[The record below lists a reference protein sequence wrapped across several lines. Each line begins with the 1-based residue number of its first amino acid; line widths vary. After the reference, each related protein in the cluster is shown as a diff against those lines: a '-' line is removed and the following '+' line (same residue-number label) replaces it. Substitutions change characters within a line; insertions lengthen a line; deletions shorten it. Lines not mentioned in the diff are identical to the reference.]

1 MIRFCLFVFM
11 SKYSMLEL
19 LRIRQ
24 RRLTMDIQQLY
35 YFMNIVECGC
45 NLSLAAKKIHITQ
58 SALSQLIINFET
70 NEELVLFYR
79 KNGRLDSLT
88 PSGEKLYAYAQEL
101 TQLHQKMNQ
110 MVRKEAAKQKGTI
123 RIGLPSL
130 ILRIFFSSFFPK
142 LSLDNPD
149 IQIEIVEGGSNFL
162 RKMLFQNDL
171 DYAILIE
178 PTSLDPK
185 SFEEHVI
192 QIDEMTAFMY
202 HDHPLAN
209 RGMLHWEE
217 LAPYPIATFN
227 ESYTTNELV
236 KTKLRSIDSEARIMF
251 ESSSWDYLVEA
262 TQESKI
268 VTILPS
274 PIERTIDKSLFRELP
289 FKDPIPFNVLLCRPI
304 KKNYSDVE
312 SSVYESILSY
322 FYQPII

>member
-1 MIRFCLFVFM
+1 
-11 SKYSMLEL
+11 
-19 LRIRQ
+19 
-24 RRLTMDIQQLY
+24 MDIQQLY

-58 SALSQLIINFET
+58 SALSQLIINFEA
-70 NEELVLFYR
+70 NEELTLFYR

-88 PSGEKLYAYAQEL
+88 PSGEKLYAYAQQI
-101 TQLHQKMNQ
+101 TKLHEQMNE

-142 LSLDNPD
+142 LMMDNPN
-149 IQIEIVEGGSNFL
+149 IQLEIVEGGSNYL

-192 QIDEMTAFMY
+192 QIDEMTAFVY
-202 HDHPLAN
+202 HTHPLA
-209 RGMLHWEE
+209 HKKK
-217 LAPYPIATFN
+217 LAWRDLEPFPIATFN
-227 ESYTTNELV
+227 ETYTTYELV
-236 KTKLRSIDSEARIMF
+236 TEKLAAEKSEAQIKLT
-251 ESSSWDYLVEA
+251 SSSWDYLVEA
-262 TQESKI
+262 TQESNI
-268 VTILPS
+268 VAVLPS
-274 PIERTIDKSLFRELP
+274 PIERTIDPNLFVEIP

-304 KKNYSDVE
+304 KGTYNDVE
-312 SSVYESILSY
+312 GLVYESILSY
-322 FYQPII
+322 FYQPIVD

>member
-1 MIRFCLFVFM
+1 
-11 SKYSMLEL
+11 
-19 LRIRQ
+19 
-24 RRLTMDIQQLY
+24 MDIQQLY

-70 NEELVLFYR
+70 NEELTLFYR
-79 KNGRLDSLT
+79 KNGRLDSLAS
-88 PSGEKLYAYAQEL
+88 SGEKLYAYAQEI
-101 TQLHQKMNQ
+101 TKLHEQMNE

-142 LSLDNPD
+142 FMMDNPN
-149 IQIEIVEGGSNFL
+149 IQIEIVEGGSNYL

-171 DYAILIE
+171 DMAILIE
-178 PTSLDPK
+178 PTSLDTK

-192 QIDEMTAFMY
+192 QIDEMTAFVY
-202 HDHPLAN
+202 HDHPLSKK
-209 RGMLHWEE
+209 RILDWHDIE
-217 LAPYPIATFN
+217 PYPLATFN

-236 KTKLRSIDSEARIMF
+236 KNKLKEVDTTAKIKF
-251 ESSSWDYLVEA
+251 QSSSWDYLVEA

-274 PIERTIDKSLFRELP
+274 PIERTMDKTLFVEIP

-304 KKNYSDVE
+304 KSKYSDIE
-312 SSVYESILSY
+312 SLVYESILSY

>member
-1 MIRFCLFVFM
+1 M
-11 SKYSMLEL
+11 
-19 LRIRQ
+19 
-24 RRLTMDIQQLY
+24 MDIQQLY

-79 KNGRLDSLT
+79 KNGRLDALT
-88 PSGEKLYAYAQEL
+88 PSGEKLYAYAQEI
-101 TQLHQKMNQ
+101 TKLHGEMSD
-110 MVRKEAAKQKGTI
+110 MVRKEASKQKGTI

-142 LSLDNPD
+142 FTAENPD
-149 IQIEIVEGGSNFL
+149 IRLEIIEGGSNVL

-178 PTSLDPK
+178 PTSLDLK

-192 QIDEMTAFMY
+192 QIDEMTAFVAKT
-202 HDHPLAN
+202 HPLAQRKALN
-209 RGMLHWEE
+209 WDDLNDF
-217 LAPYPIATFN
+217 PIGTFN
-227 ESYTTNELV
+227 QSFTTNELV
-236 KTKLRSIDSEARIMF
+236 KSKMKEVDCKALIKF

-262 TQESKI
+262 TLESEI

-274 PIERTIDKSLFRELP
+274 PIERTIDRELFVEIP

-304 KKNYSDVE
+304 KKSYNDIE
-312 SSVYESILSY
+312 GMVYESILSY
-322 FYQPII
+322 FYQPIH

>member
-1 MIRFCLFVFM
+1 
-11 SKYSMLEL
+11 
-19 LRIRQ
+19 
-24 RRLTMDIQQLY
+24 MDIQQLY

-88 PSGEKLYAYAQEL
+88 PSGEKLYVYAQEI
-101 TQLHQKMNQ
+101 TKLHEQMNQ

-142 LSLDNPD
+142 LSVDNTN
-149 IQIEIVEGGSNFL
+149 IKIEIVEGGSNYL
-162 RKMLFQNDL
+162 RKMLFKNDL

-178 PTSLDPK
+178 PTNLDTK

-192 QIDEMTAFMY
+192 QIDEMTAFVY
-202 HDHPLAN
+202 HDHPLAY
-209 RGMLHWEE
+209 RPLLHWED
-217 LAPYPIATFN
+217 LKPYPIATFN
-227 ESYTTNELV
+227 ETYTTNELV
-236 KTKLRSIDSEARIMF
+236 RNKLRKVGLEEGIKL

-262 TQESKI
+262 TQESNI
-268 VTILPS
+268 ITILPS
-274 PIERTIDKSLFRELP
+274 PIERTMDKTLFKEIH

-304 KKNYSDVE
+304 KQSYSDVE
-312 SSVYESILSY
+312 SSVYESILRY
-322 FYQPII
+322 FYQPVI

>member
-1 MIRFCLFVFM
+1 M
-11 SKYSMLEL
+11 SMLKAKK
-19 LRIRQ
+19 IKGVNS
-24 RRLTMDIQQLY
+24 MDIQQLY

-58 SALSQLIINFET
+58 SALSQLIINFEA

-88 PSGEKLYAYAQEL
+88 PSGEKLYAYAQQI
-101 TQLHQKMNQ
+101 TKLHEQMND

-142 LSLDNPD
+142 FTLANPD
-149 IQIEIVEGGSNFL
+149 IQIEIIEGGSNQL

-185 SFEEHVI
+185 AFEEHVI
-192 QIDEMTAFMY
+192 QIDEMTAFVY
-202 HDHPLAN
+202 HDHPLAYKK
-209 RGMLHWEE
+209 MLNWEDLE
-217 LAPYPIATFN
+217 PYPIGTFN
-227 ESYTTNELV
+227 ESFTTNELV
-236 KTKLRSIDSEARIMF
+236 RNKLAEIKSKAKIMF
-251 ESSSWDYLVEA
+251 QSSSWDYLVEA

-274 PIERTIDKSLFRELP
+274 PIERTMDKTLFKEIP

-304 KKNYSDVE
+304 KSTYSEVE
-312 SSVYESILSY
+312 SKVYESILSY

>member
-1 MIRFCLFVFM
+1 
-11 SKYSMLEL
+11 
-19 LRIRQ
+19 
-24 RRLTMDIQQLY
+24 MDIQQLY

-79 KNGRLDSLT
+79 KNGRLDALT
-88 PSGEKLYAYAQEL
+88 PSGEKLYAYAQQI
-101 TQLHQKMNQ
+101 TKMHEQMNE

-142 LSLDNPD
+142 FTLDNPN

-192 QIDEMTAFMY
+192 QIDEMTAFVY

-209 RGMLHWEE
+209 NKQLYWEE
-217 LAPYPIATFN
+217 LEPYPLGTFN

-236 KTKLRSIDSEARIMF
+236 KNKLAEVKSKAEIKF

-274 PIERTIDKSLFRELP
+274 PIERTVDKSLFREIP
-289 FKDPIPFNVLLCRPI
+289 FKDPIPFNVLLCRPL
-304 KKNYSDVE
+304 KADYSDVE
-312 SSVYESILSY
+312 SLVYESILSY